1 MTAAR
6 YLDRHPAAALLLVL
20 LAFAIT
26 GTMDFNDAEKS
37 EQSSA
42 AHLANICAQP
52 WPDAPGATEAKRRAC
67 LARKQS

>member
-6 YLDRHPAAALLLVL
+6 YLDRHPVAALLLVF

-37 EQSSA
+37 EQSNA
-42 AHLANICAQP
+42 AQLTTLCAQP
-52 WPDAPGATEAKRRAC
+52 WPDAPGVIEAKRRAC
-67 LARKQS
+67 RVRKQS